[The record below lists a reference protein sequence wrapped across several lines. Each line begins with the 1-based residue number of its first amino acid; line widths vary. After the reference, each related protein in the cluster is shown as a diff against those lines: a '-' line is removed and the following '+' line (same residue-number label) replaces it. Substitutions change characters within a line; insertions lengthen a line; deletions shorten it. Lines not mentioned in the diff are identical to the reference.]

1 MKKIFWYMMAFAL
14 VGCAFT
20 ACNDDED
27 EVQPVTLEVV
37 QSDVDFAAVG
47 GNGTIKLN
55 CAEAR
60 VTATA
65 DKSWVTITSVT
76 PAAVQFVVAESGESL
91 IRTATI
97 TITAGAA
104 TQAVSVLQQ
113 PATMDIENQTIEV
126 DPTGQ
131 TATTITY
138 DTSMASAPVVT
149 IPEDGQWVK
158 VTAEAGKLSFT
169 GDLNYKG
176 VRETVVTVEQG
187 WKPVEITVTQDM
199 VNLVTFEVPEEND
212 RDAISVECVPT
223 EYMALTSGN
232 WEVQSPNEW
241 ITVTKTETGCTVD
254 VAENDSGAV
263 RTSEVNVL
271 IDGEVLMTYTF
282 TQKIYSYNF
291 FLGEW
296 TFTYDTGSIT
306 ITLRENVEGQSYY
319 MDGLRSKCSVVFNY
333 EVVDDVPQLSV
344 RSQYIG
350 PMDDAGN
357 YFWFCLRDANKASYN
372 YGTTPCM
379 IVPYNMEETNQ
390 TMTFMDNGDWGASS
404 AGYEA
409 HGFAF
414 YKFTGPEA
422 NSDTKT
428 GTYYSRYARAQT
440 LTR

>member
-14 VGCAFT
+14 VDCAFT

-158 VTAEAGKLSFT
+158 VTAEAGKLSFLPDT
-169 GDLNYKG
+169 NVTSD
-176 VRETVVTVEQG
+176 RETVVTVEQG
-187 WKPVEITVTQDM
+187 WKPVKITVKQEIAYLIDFY
-199 VNLVTFEVPEEND
+199 VDVLD
-212 RDAISVECVPT
+212 RDAVTVECVPT

-232 WEVQSPNEW
+232 WEASSPNDW
-241 ITVTKTETGCTVD
+241 ITIAKTEAGCTID
-254 VAENDSGAV
+254 IAENTSGV
-263 RTSEVNVL
+263 LRTGTVELSM
-271 IDGEVLMTYTF
+271 DGQVIKSYTF
-282 TQKIYSYNF
+282 DQKIYSYNF
-291 FLGEW
+291 FLGKW
-296 TFTYDTGSIT
+296 KFTHDAGSLTVT
-306 ITLRENVEGQSYY
+306 IRENVPEESFYI
-319 MDGLRSKCSVVFNY
+319 DGLYRNNVVFGY
-333 EVVDDVPQLSV
+333 EVVNDVPQLTLK
-344 RSQYIG
+344 SQYVCPASDGVHHMWIC
-350 PMDDAGN
+350 M
-357 YFWFCLRDANKASYN
+357 RDAEKASYTWAN
-372 YGTTPCM
+372 GQFA
-379 IVPYNMEETNQ
+379 IPYNMDENNQ
-390 TMTFMDNGDWGASS
+390 TLTFTDDGHWNTIQE
-404 AGYEA
+404 GYEA
-409 HGFAF
+409 HGFGF
-414 YKFTGPEA
+414 YKFSGVEA
-422 NSDTKT
+422 NSSTAT
-428 GTYYSRYARAQT
+428 GSYYKRFTRAQT
-440 LTR
+440 FTR

>member
-149 IPEDGQWVK
+149 IPEDGQWLK

-296 TFTYDTGSIT
+296 TMNYDGGTTKKIT
-306 ITLRENVEGQSYY
+306 FAEHEPGVSYY
-319 MDGLRSKCSVVFNY
+319 MNGLTYNNVVVTY
-333 EVVDDVPQLSV
+333 EVIDDVPVLKTEVQYMGYHEAKGYYV
-344 RSQYIG
+344 WFTMRSATGSYAYV
-350 PMDDAGN
+350 AG
-357 YFWFCLRDANKASYN
+357 
-372 YGTTPCM
+372 YGM
-379 IVPYNMEETNQ
+379 NFVYNMNESAQ
-390 TMTFMDNGDWGASS
+390 TLITEDNGVWATGV
-404 AGYEA
+404 AGFSFNY
-409 HGFAF
+409 
-414 YKFTGPEA
+414 FTGPEA
-422 NSDTKT
+422 SSSTNAAK
-428 GTYYSRYARAQT
+428 YSGRY
-440 LTR
+440 LNVESFTR

>member
-1 MKKIFWYMMAFAL
+1 MKKIFWYMMALVL

-27 EVQPVTLEVV
+27 QVQPVLLEVV
-37 QSDVDFAAVG
+37 KSDVDFAAAG
-47 GNGTIKLN
+47 GSGTIQIK
-55 CAEAR
+55 CVEGQ

-65 DKSWVTITSVT
+65 DKSWVTITGAT
-76 PAAVQFVVAESGESL
+76 PQAVQFAVAESADPL

-97 TITAGAA
+97 TIKAGAA
-104 TQAVSVLQQ
+104 SQAVSILQQ

-131 TATTITY
+131 TPTTITY

-149 IPEDGQWVK
+149 IPEDATWLK
-158 VTAEAGKLSFT
+158 VTAEAGKLTFV
-169 GDLNYKG
+169 GDVNYRG

-187 WKPVEITVTQDM
+187 WKPVQFTVTQDM
-199 VNLVTFEVPEEND
+199 VNLVTFEVPEMND
-212 RDAISVECVPT
+212 RDAITVECIPT

-232 WEVQSPNEW
+232 WAVQSPNDW
-241 ITVTKTETGCTVD
+241 ITITKTETGCTVE
-254 VAENDSGAV
+254 VAENNSGAV
-263 RTSEVNVL
+263 RTSTVNVL

-282 TQKIYSYNF
+282 KQKIYSYNF

-306 ITLRENVEGQSYY
+306 ITLRENVEGKSYY
-319 MDGLRSKCSVVFNY
+319 MDGLRSNCSVVFNY
-333 EVVDDVPQLSV
+333 EVVADVPQLSV
-344 RSQYIG
+344 KSQYIG
-350 PMDDAGN
+350 PMDNAGN

-379 IVPYNMEETNQ
+379 IVPYNMDEKNQ
-390 TMTFMDNGDWGASS
+390 TMTFMDNGDWGAAS
-404 AGYEA
+404 AGYAA

-422 NSDTKT
+422 NNDTKT

>member
-14 VGCAFT
+14 IGCAFT
-20 ACNDDED
+20 ACNDDD
-27 EVQPVTLEVV
+27 DDVQPITLEVV
-37 QSDVDFAAVG
+37 QSDVDFAAAG

-55 CAEAR
+55 GAESG
-60 VTATA
+60 VTATS
-65 DKSWVTITSVT
+65 DKAWVTITAAT
-76 PAAVQFVVAESGESL
+76 PQAVQFAVAESGEPL

-97 TITAGAA
+97 TIKAGVA
-104 TQAVSVLQQ
+104 TQTVSILQQ

-126 DPTGQ
+126 DPAGQ
-131 TATTITY
+131 TPTTITY

-149 IPEDGQWVK
+149 IPEDGQWLK
-158 VTAEAGKLSFT
+158 VTAEAGKLTFV
-169 GDLNYKG
+169 GDVNYRG

-187 WKPVEITVTQDM
+187 WKPVQFTVTQDM
-199 VNLVTFEVPEEND
+199 VNLVTFEVPEMND
-212 RDAISVECVPT
+212 RDAITVECIPT
-223 EYMALTSGN
+223 EYMAMTSGN
-232 WEVQSPNEW
+232 WELQSPNDW
-241 ITVTKTETGCTVD
+241 ITITKTETGCTVE

-282 TQKIYSYNF
+282 AQKIYSYNF

-296 TFTYDTGSIT
+296 TFTHDAGTTT
-306 ITLRENVEGQSYY
+306 ITLRENVKGQSYY

-357 YFWFCLRDANKASYN
+357 YFWFCLRDANKKSYN
-372 YGTTPCM
+372 YGTTPCI

-404 AGYEA
+404 AGYAA

-422 NSDTKT
+422 NNDTKT
-428 GTYYSRYARAQT
+428 GTYYSRYAIAQT